1 MVALGGERQ
10 EEEFT
15 QNEVSGYNCLLLT
28 AYLLSPC
35 NLCYFVI
42 HKQWERMNSL
52 LESLRAGLGVVAH
65 TYNPSTQEAGG
76 S

>member
-35 NLCYFVI
+35 ILCYFVI
-42 HKQWERMNSL
+42 HKQ
-52 LESLRAGLGVVAH
+52 
-65 TYNPSTQEAGG
+65 
-76 S
+76 